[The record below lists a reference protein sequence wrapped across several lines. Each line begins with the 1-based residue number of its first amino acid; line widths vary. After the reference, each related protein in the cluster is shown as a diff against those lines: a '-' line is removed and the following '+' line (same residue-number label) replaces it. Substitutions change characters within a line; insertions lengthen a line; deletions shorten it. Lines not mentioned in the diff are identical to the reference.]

1 MTSHF
6 SPALASVSL
15 RPAMKRLSIPSLL
28 ALALVAT
35 ACERHSASSLPSHG
49 AHAAGGEHAEGSHA
63 EAAPKKD
70 APVKEALANQA
81 PAGPAPKFF
90 EQQPGK

>member
-1 MTSHF
+1 
-6 SPALASVSL
+6 
-15 RPAMKRLSIPSLL
+15 MKRLSIPSLL
-28 ALALVAT
+28 ALALFAT

-49 AHAAGGEHAEGSHA
+49 AHSAGAEHAAAPHA

-70 APVKEALANQA
+70 APAKETS
-81 PAGPAPKFF
+81 AGPAPKFF

>member
-1 MTSHF
+1 
-6 SPALASVSL
+6 
-15 RPAMKRLSIPSLL
+15 MKRLSIPSLL

-49 AHAAGGEHAEGSHA
+49 AHAAGGDHA
-63 EAAPKKD
+63 EAPHAEATPKQD
-70 APVKEALANQA
+70 APVKEAPAKEAPAKEA
-81 PAGPAPKFF
+81 PAGVAPKFF

>member
-6 SPALASVSL
+6 SPASASASL
-15 RPAMKRLSIPSLL
+15 RNVMKRISIPSLL
-28 ALALVAT
+28 ALAFVAT

-49 AHAAGGEHAEGSHA
+49 AHAPGADHSVPPHA
-63 EAAPKKD
+63 EATSEKNVPA
-70 APVKEALANQA
+70 KEA
-81 PAGPAPKFF
+81 PAKGAATGPSPKFF

>member
-6 SPALASVSL
+6 SPAPASVSL

-28 ALALVAT
+28 ALAFVAT

-49 AHAAGGEHAEGSHA
+49 AHAAGGEHAAAPHA

-70 APVKEALANQA
+70 APAKEAPAKEA
-81 PAGPAPKFF
+81 PTGAAPKFF

>member
-6 SPALASVSL
+6 SPAPASVSL

-28 ALALVAT
+28 ALALIAT

-49 AHAAGGEHAEGSHA
+49 AHAAAGEHPAAPHV
-63 EAAPKKD
+63 EAAPKKE
-70 APVKEALANQA
+70 APAKEAA
-81 PAGPAPKFF
+81 PGPAPKFF

>member
-6 SPALASVSL
+6 SPATASVRL
-15 RPAMKRLSIPSLL
+15 VPAMKRLSIPSLL
-28 ALALVAT
+28 ALAFVAT

-49 AHAAGGEHAEGSHA
+49 AHAAEGEHAAAPHA

-70 APVKEALANQA
+70 APAKEA
-81 PAGPAPKFF
+81 PTGPAPKFF